1 VSERKACW
9 FASLPGAG
17 PCDGRLR
24 QCHLVPRQL
33 LKRELGPALG
43 KRAAADP
50 RSWVWGCGG
59 PEGNAGHHGAYD
71 VGYPCRDESF
81 RVPRHLLPACVEE
94 FAAEHDLEW
103 WVDRTY
109 GPRGRHWTLPTTV
122 ERKDA

>member
-1 VSERKACW
+1 VAAMREACW

-33 LKRELGPALG
+33 LRRELGPAQG

-59 PEGNAGHHGAYD
+59 PMGVSGHHGAVD
-71 VGYPCRDESF
+71 WARTL

-109 GPRGRHWTLPTTV
+109 GPRGRHWETPTVTNL
-122 ERKDA
+122 